1 MSNLT
6 FIRFCWYF
14 AYIRT
19 FIDYIVFFF
28 WLVDTNVSR
37 QALNKQSIN
46 YLYSYVS
53 LVKLKNVVLDEK
65 PLTAEN
71 QQAQPTLGVESG
83 SRTQATLV
91 EDDCSNHRVNH
102 VPKS

>member
-1 MSNLT
+1 MSNFT

-19 FIDYIVFFF
+19 FIDYIVFF
-28 WLVDTNVSR
+28 WLFDTNVSR

-46 YLYSYVS
+46 YLYRYLS

-71 QQAQPTLGVESG
+71 QQVQPTLGVESG

-91 EDDCSNHRVNH
+91 EDDCSNHHVNH

>member
-1 MSNLT
+1 MLDFHYISNLS

-19 FIDYIVFFF
+19 FIDYIVFF

-46 YLYSYVS
+46 YLYSYLS

-65 PLTAEN
+65 PLSFCFFSQNTCSDR
-71 QQAQPTLGVESG
+71 PVE
-83 SRTQATLV
+83 RILWYRMTFLIAMFCLAI
-91 EDDCSNHRVNH
+91 
-102 VPKS
+102 